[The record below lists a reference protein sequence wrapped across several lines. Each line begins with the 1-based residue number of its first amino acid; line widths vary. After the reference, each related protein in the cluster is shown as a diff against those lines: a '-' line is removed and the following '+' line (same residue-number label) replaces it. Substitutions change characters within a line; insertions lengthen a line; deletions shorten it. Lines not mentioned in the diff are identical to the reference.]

1 MWVFILVLFDKQGGT
16 FTTDKKR
23 QMVDQGHTLQLE
35 ATRNQIAVFSAG
47 FATVLDECLYKRGT
61 VGAMVYWLYSVLTT

>member
-1 MWVFILVLFDKQGGT
+1 
-16 FTTDKKR
+16 
-23 QMVDQGHTLQLE
+23 MVDQGHTLQLE